1 MDNKVLIKLIVPELD
16 ETYDVFIPV
25 NEIVWKVKAM
35 LTKCVS
41 DLNRLP
47 FDTRKD
53 FVLINKDSGYL
64 YQSNE
69 IIIDTDIKNGTE
81 IILSTKM

>member
-1 MDNKVLIKLIVPELD
+1 MENKVLIKLIVPELD

-25 NEIVWKVKAM
+25 NEIMWKIKAM
-35 LTKCVS
+35 LVKCVS

-47 FDTRKD
+47 FNTKED
-53 FVLINKDSGYL
+53 FVIINKDSGYL

-81 IILSTKM
+81 LVLATKM

>member
-1 MDNKVLIKLIVPELD
+1 MDNKILIKLIVPEID

-25 NEIVWKVKAM
+25 NEIMWKVKAM
-35 LTKCVS
+35 LFKCVS

-47 FDTRKD
+47 FNTKQEI
-53 FVLINKDSGYL
+53 VVINKDNGYM

-81 IILSTKM
+81 LLLLTKM